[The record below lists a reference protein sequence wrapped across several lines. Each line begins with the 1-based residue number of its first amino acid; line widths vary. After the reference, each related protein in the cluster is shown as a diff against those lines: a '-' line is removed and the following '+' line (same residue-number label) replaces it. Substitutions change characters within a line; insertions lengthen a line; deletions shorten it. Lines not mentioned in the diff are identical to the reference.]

1 MCAVSVSCNGTHTQ
15 RGFCSTAPQSR
26 RGHVRGEEKVYR
38 AIRRCVSCVAH
49 VAHGEHAESPALRTK
64 SSVLAERSQAARD
77 RDAAGGSKHACRAA
91 HPLSSSPRCAGG
103 WASSSAA
110 SSHASAHPPGAVHR
124 RAAGRRRAA
133 HAARPAHRRAA
144 GASAALRA
152 VRRLLPVPGRRDG
165 WPAAR
170 KRARTPRVCRK
181 AGAERGPGRDGAIRL
196 IESRIVLELQSAR
209 GIRSAYGSIGT

>member
-1 MCAVSVSCNGTHTQ
+1 MDAAAAIATEATHGPSHPACQATRHTWQVAHQVAVANGLRSAAQH
-15 RGFCSTAPQSR
+15 RR
-26 RGHVRGEEKVYR
+26 RGRP
-38 AIRRCVSCVAH
+38 I
-49 VAHGEHAESPALRTK
+49 
-64 SSVLAERSQAARD
+64 VLTMHNVTTARD
-77 RDAAGGSKHACRAA
+77 LQPHQAGARRRTSHGQLARNNLSMLQGLNATASVGCRTSACCG
-91 HPLSSSPRCAGG
+91 PSSSGAC
-103 WASSSAA
+103 SAA
-110 SSHASAHPPGAVHR
+110 SSSE
-124 RAAGRRRAA
+124 GR
-133 HAARPAHRRAA
+133 A